1 MRGCSALACNQMI
14 VATNELIRGFIN
26 DTPAVVYTQVHLS
39 PDGLPVSFCV

>member
-1 MRGCSALACNQMI
+1 MRCCSALACNQMI
-14 VATNELIRGFIN
+14 VATNERIAFIN